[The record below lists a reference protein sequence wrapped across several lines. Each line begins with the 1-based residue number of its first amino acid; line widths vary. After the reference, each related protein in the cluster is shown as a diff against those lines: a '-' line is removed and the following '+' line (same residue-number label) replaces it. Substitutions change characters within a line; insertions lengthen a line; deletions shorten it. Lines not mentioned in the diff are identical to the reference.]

1 MKNIG
6 SDLIVLKKLK
16 INIRKP
22 NYDVEGTERVNV
34 KELKEDNHVNLI
46 QFIQD
51 QLQRATEK
59 MFDSDDY
66 TNI

>member
-1 MKNIG
+1 M
-6 SDLIVLKKLK
+6 
-16 INIRKP
+16 
-22 NYDVEGTERVNV
+22 EGTESVNV

-59 MFDSDDY
+59 MFNY
-66 TNI
+66 

>member
-6 SDLIVLKKLK
+6 SDLIFLK

-22 NYDVEGTERVNV
+22 KYDVEGTESVNV

-46 QFIQD
+46 QVIQD

-59 MFDSDDY
+59 MFNY